1 MHTLLQFG
9 RDRPNKGIRAPKI
22 LSKMAN
28 INDSDVLWPDYSS
41 VACLLLRMDAHS
53 CLTFA
58 LEELAVSRLQST
70 RTHLSGDWTC
80 KKSHNTCMWETPT
93 PYSQL
98 HSQEAQLSPRDRAMR
113 RVSWNLANCHTTV
126 LILLVRQVLNQV
138 SADTNWPVRQ
148 NRTVDR
154 AWRSVR

>member
-1 MHTLLQFG
+1 MLHRRFVIQVYLSTPRIAFISIDLKPNDLNEWVYFRREGVYAHHAHAVLQFG

-28 INDSDVLWPDYSS
+28 INVSDVLWPDYSS
-41 VACLLLRMDAHS
+41 VACPLLRMDAHS
-53 CLTFA
+53 YLTFA

-98 HSQEAQLSPRDRAMR
+98 HSQNKDPLTGHQKIWYR
-113 RVSWNLANCHTTV
+113 
-126 LILLVRQVLNQV
+126 
-138 SADTNWPVRQ
+138 
-148 NRTVDR
+148 
-154 AWRSVR
+154 